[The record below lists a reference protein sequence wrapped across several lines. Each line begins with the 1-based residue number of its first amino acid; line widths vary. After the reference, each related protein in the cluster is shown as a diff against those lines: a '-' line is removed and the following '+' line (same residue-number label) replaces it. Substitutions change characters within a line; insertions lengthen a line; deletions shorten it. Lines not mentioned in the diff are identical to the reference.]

1 MLERGL
7 IMALTL
13 RQLCEQSWYQ
23 YEMNIVAGSKGAD
36 NVVQWIYA
44 LEDAHAGD
52 FIRGGELIFTTGIG
66 KNEGVADWLLSF
78 VKTIYSHEASGLVV
92 NIGPY
97 IQTIPPEV
105 VTYCDE
111 HSFPLLEIPW
121 KVHLVDV
128 TRDFCNK
135 IFESEKE
142 AQTLSSIFETII
154 FHPGEAAE
162 YLPELSRRGFHGEGD
177 FCLIGIHALLDHTSL
192 IPDQIFTERLVR
204 LVSHMEKKAAH
215 IFRGEYL
222 FLILND
228 FMADDMDDLVN
239 QVQTLGANVNCS
251 VQIAVGPAHKKLFQ
265 LSVGF
270 RKVEALLRVMLAK
283 NQPLM
288 YYDRLGVQKII
299 LSVDDTQVLEEF
311 VHDTLGSL
319 IRYDRENG
327 TDYMNLL
334 KRYLDQNGSVQ
345 KVAEELYVHR
355 NTVNYQLNKVKKIL
369 CMDMDTMEKRFQIML
384 AFQIREFLE

>member
-1 MLERGL
+1 M
-7 IMALTL
+7 
-13 RQLCEQSWYQ
+13 
-23 YEMNIVAGSKGAD
+23 
-36 NVVQWIYA
+36 
-44 LEDAHAGD
+44 
-52 FIRGGELIFTTGIG
+52 
-66 KNEGVADWLLSF
+66 
-78 VKTIYSHEASGLVV
+78 
-92 NIGPY
+92 
-97 IQTIPPEV
+97 
-105 VTYCDE
+105 
-111 HSFPLLEIPW
+111 
-121 KVHLVDV
+121 
-128 TRDFCNK
+128 
-135 IFESEKE
+135 
-142 AQTLSSIFETII
+142 
-154 FHPGEAAE
+154 
-162 YLPELSRRGFHGEGD
+162 
-177 FCLIGIHALLDHTSL
+177 
-192 IPDQIFTERLVR
+192 
-204 LVSHMEKKAAH
+204 
-215 IFRGEYL
+215 
-222 FLILND
+222 
-228 FMADDMDDLVN
+228 
-239 QVQTLGANVNCS
+239 
-251 VQIAVGPAHKKLFQ
+251 GPAHKKLSQ

-270 RKVEALLRVMLAK
+270 RKVEALLRVMHAK

>member
-1 MLERGL
+1 
-7 IMALTL
+7 MALTL

-23 YEMNIVAGSKGAD
+23 YEMNIVAGSRGTD

-44 LEDAHAGD
+44 LEDAEAGD

-66 KNEGVADWLLSF
+66 KKEDVSDWLLSF
-78 VKTIYSHEASGLVV
+78 VKAIYSHEASGLVV

-97 IQTIPPEV
+97 IREIPDTV
-105 VTYCDE
+105 VEYCDA
-111 HSFPLLEIPW
+111 HDFPLLEIPW

-154 FHPGEAAE
+154 FHPNKMPE
-162 YLPELSRRGFHGEGD
+162 YLPELSRRGFHTEGD
-177 FCLIGIHALLDHTSL
+177 FCIVGIRVLRDNASV

-204 LVSHMEKKAAH
+204 RVSHMEKKTAH
-215 IFRGEYL
+215 IFREEIL
-222 FLILND
+222 FLVLND
-228 FMADDMDDLVN
+228 FKAEETELLVK
-239 QVQTLGANVNCS
+239 QIQTLGKDANCR
-251 VQIAVGPAHKKLFQ
+251 VQIAVGPNRKKLSE

-270 RKVEALLRVMLAK
+270 RKVGALLHLIHTK
-283 NQPLM
+283 NRSVI

-299 LSVDDTQVLEEF
+299 LSVDDAQVLEEF
-311 VHDTLGSL
+311 MHEMLGPL

-327 TDYMNLL
+327 SDYLDLL

-369 CMDMDTMEKRFQIML
+369 GTDMDTMEKRFQIML